1 MSSAS
6 DIFCANFDISTCS
19 VLERNLVKRL
29 NDVVFNDSP
38 STDTPMVLASP
49 TVFAEEFQS
58 CWLFSESIL
67 TRAIEG
73 HPFLPRF
80 FAFFRDRCGFNFFN
94 VETVEDCILELARRF
109 YSNAGISE
117 WSEYS
122 QDNVNL
128 IFTKLRCEIGPSVLA
143 AKLRK
148 PLAAAASFDVVFEKE
163 HFCAEQVAEV
173 VAIEDGVRALAPADD
188 IEAAEIEALAHSVQ
202 PDIAAR
208 IGTEPIPETMVIL
221 GDNVLPSTIKNPAHM
236 SPPRYFPPS
245 SRVLEPDKLTNCDKS
260 GPCLVFLEACHL
272 DILASKKTKK
282 QSECGISCY
291 HGIVF

>member
-19 VLERNLVKRL
+19 VLELNLIKRL
-29 NDVVFNDSP
+29 DDVVINDSP

-49 TVFAEEFQS
+49 TVFGEEFQF

-80 FAFFRDRCGFNFFN
+80 FAFFRDRCGFTFFN

-117 WSEYS
+117 WSEHS
-122 QDNVNL
+122 QDIVKL
-128 IFTKLRCEIGPSVLA
+128 VFTKLRRQIGHSTLA
-143 AKLRK
+143 MKLNK
-148 PLAAAASFDVVFEKE
+148 PLGSAASFDVALEDE
-163 HFCAEQVAEV
+163 HFCTEPVDAV
-173 VAIEDGVRALAPADD
+173 VTVERDVRATAQVDDLETYENETSAD
-188 IEAAEIEALAHSVQ
+188 SVQ
-202 PDIAAR
+202 RDID
-208 IGTEPIPETMVIL
+208 TWVVTKTVPETAVIL
-221 GDNVLPSTIKNPAHM
+221 IDYVLSSTIKNPVHM

-245 SRVLEPDKLTNCDKS
+245 SRVFEPDKLTNCDKS

-272 DILASKKTKK
+272 DILASKKT
-282 QSECGISCY
+282 E
-291 HGIVF
+291 